1 MADLAAGIHALLT
14 EYENDAVGLGPT
26 GTLITTLRAVVDR
39 CVLLSQ
45 SDYPVRAGMAESLL
59 RDIAR
64 ELGVEA
70 EHERLVF
77 EPQQLRPIDVTVQ
90 GGNAHD

>member
-1 MADLAAGIHALLT
+1 MR
-14 EYENDAVGLGPT
+14 
-26 GTLITTLRAVVDR
+26 TLRSVVDR

-45 SDYPVRAGMAESLL
+45 SDYPIRAGMATSLL

-70 EHERLVF
+70 EHAVPVF
-77 EPQQLRPIDVTVQ
+77 EPQQLPGEETRHAAAD
-90 GGNAHD
+90 H

>member
-1 MADLAAGIHALLT
+1 MADLAGGIRAALDRYGRGSLSPVYT
-14 EYENDAVGLGPT
+14 ADLVR
-26 GTLITTLRAVVDR
+26 TLRAVVDR

-64 ELGVEA
+64 ELGVQA
-70 EHERLVF
+70 EHEVPVF
-77 EPQQLRPIDVTVQ
+77 QPQTLPGKEVH
-90 GGNAHD
+90 GG